1 MPFKKIGKKKMSW
14 KSEVDELNKRAG
26 LAEQLGG
33 KKGRD
38 YQHSIGKK
46 TARERINMLLDA
58 NSFCEMGK
66 IAGKGEYDEKG
77 NFLSS
82 TPSNA
87 IIGKGRINKKKVA
100 VSIDDFTIRGG
111 SSEATIADKWL
122 YIERYAL
129 EMKMPLLR
137 LVDSAGGS
145 VKLLEKMGFTKVPG
159 YPSWPQFQLMGE
171 VPVVGIALG
180 ACAGL
185 GAIKVGYAHF
195 SVMVKGTSQVF
206 AAGPPVVKAAMAEG
220 LDKEELGGWRIQ
232 TRDSGAVDNAAK
244 DEQDA
249 FDQARQFL
257 SYMPQNV
264 HHLPPRIETSDTS
277 DRREEMLLEAIPRNR
292 RRSYKVRQILEA
304 VLDKDSIFE
313 IAPKIGP
320 SLVTSLA
327 RLNGY
332 VVGVMAN
339 DPNYA
344 GGAMTRASAMKTEK
358 FIDLCDNFHVPI
370 VNFVDVPGVMPGL
383 AAEKAGTIRSVLK
396 CLAAIEQSQ
405 TPWCSIIMKRAFGLA
420 GGMHGRK
427 RGINLRYAWPSGYWG
442 SIPLEG
448 GIWAAYRKDIEGS
461 GDPQARLTEL
471 EQYYSKFTSPF
482 RTAEKFSIPDIID
495 PRETRPLLCDWID
508 EAYEVTKS
516 HLGPVAKT
524 MRP

>member
-1 MPFKKIGKKKMSW
+1 MSW
-14 KSEVDELNKRAG
+14 KPEIDELKKRG
-26 LAEQLGG
+26 ELAEELGG

-38 YQHSIGKK
+38 YQHSIGKN
-46 TARERINMLLDA
+46 TARERIDMLVDKG
-58 NSFCEMGK
+58 SFREMGK
-66 IAGKGEYDEKG
+66 IAGKAEYDEDG
-77 NFLSS
+77 AFQNS

-87 IIGKGRINKKKVA
+87 IIGKGLIGGRKA
-100 VSIDDFTIRGG
+100 ALSIDDFTIRGG
-111 SSEATIADKWL
+111 SSEATISDKWL

-145 VKLLEKMGFTKVPG
+145 VKLLEQMGHTKIPG

-195 SVMVKGTSQVF
+195 SIMVKDTSQVF
-206 AAGPPVVKAAMAEG
+206 AAGPPVVKAAMAED
-220 LDKEELGGWRIQ
+220 LDKEELGGWRVQ
-232 TRDSGAVDNAAK
+232 TRDNGAVDNAAK

-264 HHLPPRIETSDTS
+264 HYLPPRIEPTDSV
-277 DRREEMLLEAIPRNR
+277 DRREESLLEAIPRNR
-292 RRSYKVRQILEA
+292 RRSYKVRDILKA
-304 VLDKDSIFE
+304 VLDQDSIFE

-320 SLVTSLA
+320 SLVTCLA

-358 FIDLCDNFHVPI
+358 FIDLCDTFHIPI
-370 VNFVDVPGVMPGL
+370 VNFADVPGVMPGL
-383 AAEKAGTIRSVLK
+383 SAEKSGTIRAVLK

-405 TPWCSIIMKRAFGLA
+405 TPWVSIIIKRAFGLA

-427 RGINLRYAWPSGYWG
+427 RGINLRFAWPSAYWG

-461 GDPQARLTEL
+461 EDPEARLAEL
-471 EQYYSKFTSPF
+471 EQHYAKYTSPF
-482 RTAEKFSIPDIID
+482 RTAERFAIPDIID
-495 PRETRPLLCDWID
+495 PRDTRAILCDWIE

>member
-1 MPFKKIGKKKMSW
+1 MSW
-14 KSEVDELNKRAG
+14 KPEVDELNKRG
-26 LAEQLGG
+26 VFAEELGG

-46 TARERINMLLDA
+46 TARERIEMLLDKT
-58 NSFCEMGK
+58 SFREMGK
-66 IAGKGEYDEKG
+66 IAGKANYDDEG
-77 NFLSS
+77 NFVDSQ
-82 TPSNA
+82 PSNA
-87 IIGKGRINKKKVA
+87 IIGKGLIDGRKA
-100 VSIDDFTIRGG
+100 ALSIDDFTIRGG
-111 SSEATIADKWL
+111 SSEATISDKWL

-129 EMKMPLLR
+129 EMKMPLIR

-145 VKLLEKMGFTKVPG
+145 VKLLEKMGHTKIPG

-206 AAGPPVVKAAMAEG
+206 AAGPPVVKAALKED

-232 TRDSGAVDNAAK
+232 TRDNGAVDNAAK

-249 FDQARQFL
+249 FDQTRRFL

-264 HHLPPRIETSDTS
+264 HHLPPRIEPTDAR
-277 DRREEMLLEAIPRNR
+277 DRREEDLLEAIPRNR
-292 RRSYKVRQILEA
+292 RQSYIVRKILQM
-304 VLDKDSIFE
+304 VLDIGSVFE

-320 SLVTSLA
+320 SFVTCLA

-332 VVGVMAN
+332 AVGVMAN
-339 DPNYA
+339 DPNYS
-344 GGAMTRASAMKTEK
+344 GGAMTRASAMKMEK
-358 FIDLCDNFHVPI
+358 FIDLCDTFHIPI
-370 VNFVDVPGVMPGL
+370 VNFADVPGVMPGL
-383 AAEKAGTIRSVLK
+383 AAEKSGTIRAVLK
-396 CLAAIEQSQ
+396 CLASIEQSQ
-405 TPWCSIIMKRAFGLA
+405 TPWVTIIMKRAFGLA

-427 RGINLRYAWPSGYWG
+427 RGINLRYAWPSAYWG

-461 GDPQARLTEL
+461 KDPEARLVEL
-471 EQYYSKFTSPF
+471 EKHYAKYTSPF
-482 RTAEKFSIPDIID
+482 RTAEQFAISDIID
-495 PRETRPLLCDWID
+495 PRDTREILCDWVE
-508 EAYEVTKS
+508 EAYEITKS
-516 HLGPVAKT
+516 QLGPVSKT